1 MIQRRALSGLQL
13 VLAFSHQLVSVHVN
27 VLDIVTCV
35 KMLALTQLHSFH
47 INIVNC
53 GILMV
58 MAFIKRDDW
67 GDFHGFS
74 VSEENTS
81 FQYTNYSQGALMS
94 LFLTLAN
101 IVCVCLGATLM
112 FRMKEVLPV
121 KKKVFWDDLKIARR
135 IFQGR
140 ATDDGGEVLTVRT
153 MQMQAMLRPT
163 YSGEEIVI
171 PAQPS
176 SPSND

>member
-1 MIQRRALSGLQL
+1 MQVSHFIQFPTAFFSGLGVALS
-13 VLAFSHQLVSVHVN
+13 
-27 VLDIVTCV
+27 VLDDSTSSLVGVAISAS
-35 KMLALTQLHSFH
+35 LLPPA
-47 INIVNC
+47 VNC

-67 GDFHGFS
+67 SDFHFHGFAT
-74 VSEENTS
+74 VSEEKSSN

-101 IVCVCLGATLM
+101 IICVALGATLM
-112 FRMKEVLPV
+112 FRIKEVLPV

-140 ATDDGGEVLTVRT
+140 ATDDGGEVLTVRNV
-153 MQMQAMLRPT
+153 QDLLRPT
-163 YSGEEIVI
+163 YSGEEIII

-176 SPSND
+176 PGN

>member
-1 MIQRRALSGLQL
+1 
-13 VLAFSHQLVSVHVN
+13 
-27 VLDIVTCV
+27 
-35 KMLALTQLHSFH
+35 
-47 INIVNC
+47 
-53 GILMV
+53 

-67 GDFHGFS
+67 GDFDGFS
-74 VSEENTS
+74 VSEENSS

-101 IVCVCLGATLM
+101 IVCVALGATLM

-153 MQMQAMLRPT
+153 MQNLLRPT